1 MDAWVCRGRH
11 KSQRGA
17 KAVSPRDR
25 NNAQQPTAHELFSLR
40 LPLTSLPQTTTK
52 TTCGEANPY
61 FTSLFLSVRVIYGCE
76 PGELVK
82 GKHVYSTQYTLTP
95 GTGLVTWN
103 SHFEKTASGIPGIPG
118 NTRESKGIPGIHG
131 FGGELELAPRI
142 SIIWDNLLFARCP
155 R

>member
-1 MDAWVCRGRH
+1 MGVQGKTCH

-17 KAVSPRDR
+17 KAVSPRDK

-61 FTSLFLSVRVIYGCE
+61 FTPLFLSVRVIYGCE

-82 GKHVYSTQYTLTP
+82 GKHVYSTRVEVETQ
-95 GTGLVTWN
+95 
-103 SHFEKTASGIPGIPG
+103 G
-118 NTRESKGIPGIHG
+118 NGNI
-131 FGGELELAPRI
+131 
-142 SIIWDNLLFARCP
+142 
-155 R
+155 